1 MKSCRKYLL
10 LFLLFIMVASSL
22 AAKTT
27 EKRQAVIDLALSCGG
42 TPYKWGGTSRDG
54 FDCSGFV
61 QYVYLNAVGKK
72 LPRTAEEMLSVCK
85 KISPSEKQPGD
96 LIFFGSSGKISH
108 VGIYCG
114 KYTNHKN
121 PDYFLNGKRVFIS
134 AMSDGDRTGV
144 KIADI
149 EAPYWKNHF
158 YCYGRI
164 LPPAA
169 K

>member
-72 LPRTAEEMLSVCK
+72 LPRTAEEML
-85 KISPSEKQPGD
+85 
-96 LIFFGSSGKISH
+96 
-108 VGIYCG
+108 
-114 KYTNHKN
+114 
-121 PDYFLNGKRVFIS
+121 
-134 AMSDGDRTGV
+134 
-144 KIADI
+144 
-149 EAPYWKNHF
+149 
-158 YCYGRI
+158 
-164 LPPAA
+164 
-169 K
+169 

>member
-1 MKSCRKYLL
+1 MKTYRILIT
-10 LFLLFIMVASSL
+10 LFILFIYFSL
-22 AAKTT
+22 PLFAKTT
-27 EKRQAVIDLALSCGG
+27 AKRQAVIDLALSCGG
-42 TPYKWGGTSRDG
+42 TPYKWGGTTREG

-61 QYVYLNAVGKK
+61 QYVYLEALGKK
-72 LPRTAEEMLSVCK
+72 LPRTADEMLEVCK
-85 KISPSEKQPGD
+85 RIPASEKEPGD
-96 LIFFGSSGKISH
+96 LIFFWAGGKISH

-114 KYTNHKN
+114 IYTNYKR

-134 AMSDGDRTGV
+134 AMSSGDRKGV

-149 EAPYWKNHF
+149 EAPYWKRHF
-158 YCYGRI
+158 YCYGRL